1 MKTPKIIESLAEK
14 IMEAHKKRVAEDS
27 MQKHLEENLRDTE
40 KAISNLISCM
50 EQGIVSNS
58 TKQRLLELSRFTLFR
73 NCKERG
79 NVLTHACN
87 LFVLPCDGLAIVRTH
102 KLVFFLKVKSPQ
114 SRHRDAARYRL
125 FIFKHRARRVNGE
138 SPVSNSESD
147 LIYNKKRPSE
157 KPIFSVQLVSL
168 SRFTLLRNCKEQND
182 NHTQ

>member
-27 MQKHLEENLRDTE
+27 MQKYLEENLRDTE

-73 NCKERG
+73 NCKEQG
-79 NVLTHACN
+79 NVLTHACG
-87 LFVLPCDGLAIVRTH
+87 LFVLPCDGIAIVRTC
-102 KLVFFLKVKSPQ
+102 KLLFSKNKSPQ

-125 FIFKHRARRVNGE
+125 FIFKHQARR
-138 SPVSNSESD
+138 
-147 LIYNKKRPSE
+147 R
-157 KPIFSVQLVSL
+157 Q
-168 SRFTLLRNCKEQND
+168 R
-182 NHTQ
+182 

>member
-27 MQKHLEENLRDTE
+27 MQKYLEENLRYTE

-79 NVLTHACN
+79 NVLTHACD
-87 LFVLPCDGLAIVRTH
+87 LFVLPCDGIAIVRTY
-102 KLVFFLKVKSPQ
+102 KLVFF
-114 SRHRDAARYRL
+114 
-125 FIFKHRARRVNGE
+125 
-138 SPVSNSESD
+138 
-147 LIYNKKRPSE
+147 
-157 KPIFSVQLVSL
+157 
-168 SRFTLLRNCKEQND
+168 
-182 NHTQ
+182 